1 MPPGTPVPNIAFCN
15 RPEVISCSMISI
27 NANEVEL
34 SGEWSVIINGER
46 FRPAAWD
53 TNFRA
58 FKVSLTVVMSFLDL

>member
-1 MPPGTPVPNIAFCN
+1 
-15 RPEVISCSMISI
+15 MISI